1 MKRKNI
7 MKALTLLSTIAVLT
21 FANPAFAE
29 MDKMDHATMD
39 HSTHAEMVMD
49 GKADGEVIAKS
60 GDAHVS
66 VNGLVCDFCARAL
79 EKTFGKRDEVK
90 GIDVNLE
97 TKIVTVNF
105 NDGQSLDNDTLTQII
120 TDSGYNVE
128 GIHRV
133 E

>member
-1 MKRKNI
+1 MKI
-7 MKALTLLSTIAVLT
+7 LTLLLIVSFLT
-21 FANPAFAE
+21 FSIPALA
-29 MDKMDHATMD
+29 DHDGMD
-39 HSTHAEMVMD
+39 HSNHPEMSGD
-49 GKADGEVIAKS
+49 HDTQEKIALRS

-79 EKTFGKRDEVK
+79 EKTFGKKSEVK

-97 TKIVTVNF
+97 TKIVTINF
-105 NDGQSLDNDTLTQII
+105 MQGQTLDNDTLTQII

>member
-1 MKRKNI
+1 MKT
-7 MKALTLLSTIAVLT
+7 LTLLSTLAILT
-21 FANPAFAE
+21 FSNPVFAE
-29 MDKMDHATMD
+29 MD
-39 HSTHAEMVMD
+39 HSTHDTAQAQQVKMTD
-49 GKADGEVIAKS
+49 QK

-79 EKTFGKRDEVK
+79 EKTFGKKDEVK
-90 GIDVNLE
+90 SIDVNLE

-105 NDGQSLDNDTLTQII
+105 NEGQSLDDETITQII

>member
-1 MKRKNI
+1 MKTF
-7 MKALTLLSTIAVLT
+7 TLLSTIAVLT
-21 FANPAFAE
+21 FTNPAFAE

-49 GKADGEVIAKS
+49 GKADGAVIAQS
-60 GDAHVS
+60 GDAHIS

-105 NDGQSLDNDTLTQII
+105 VQGQTLDDDTLTQII

>member
-1 MKRKNI
+1 MKTF
-7 MKALTLLSTIAVLT
+7 TLLSAVAILT

-29 MDKMDHATMD
+29 VDHATMD

-49 GKADGEVIAKS
+49 GKADGAVVTKS
-60 GDAHVS
+60 GDAHIS

-90 GIDVNLE
+90 AIDVNLE

-105 NDGQSLDNDTLTQII
+105 NDGQTLDDETLTQII

>member
-1 MKRKNI
+1 MKTF
-7 MKALTLLSTIAVLT
+7 TLLSTIVVLT
-21 FANPAFAE
+21 FSYPAFAD

-39 HSTHAEMVMD
+39 HSTHTEMVMD
-49 GKADGEVIAKS
+49 GKADSEVITQS

-79 EKTFGKRDEVK
+79 EKTFAKQSEVK
-90 GIDVNLE
+90 GIDVNLK

-105 NDGQSLDNDTLTQII
+105 NDGQTLNNDTLTQII